1 MVSAVRW
8 SPANIG
14 TAARMTCLRSTC
26 LFLSQFVGVLVV
38 SVIGGL
44 IIHACENTNEQTNNA
59 LYRAQREAWNSTL
72 TQIHAR
78 ALALVPADKQ
88 AQLAVDIANITAWA
102 AKVTGVPDET
112 NNW

>member
-1 MVSAVRW
+1 MQHASMHSQSHSGLSTQPMISNDKIKTTLR
-8 SPANIG
+8 
-14 TAARMTCLRSTC
+14 ARDRD
-26 LFLSQFVGVLVV
+26 
-38 SVIGGL
+38 
-44 IIHACENTNEQTNNA
+44 
-59 LYRAQREAWNSTL
+59 QREAWNSTL